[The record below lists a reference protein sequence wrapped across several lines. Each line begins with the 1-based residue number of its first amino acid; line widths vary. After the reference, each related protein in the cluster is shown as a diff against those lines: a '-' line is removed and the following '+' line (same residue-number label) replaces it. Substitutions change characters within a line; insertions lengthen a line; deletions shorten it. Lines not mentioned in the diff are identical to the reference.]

1 VGAVFWLILLA
12 DAARLLPWRETWRP
26 LLAACL
32 FLACFSSSV
41 LLFEYAIAKG
51 AQMQREM
58 TDLQALAAERSD
70 PCLNPGAQVDPLVMP
85 QVNNPPLYYRAVDR
99 YGDPAASQPVVDRPA
114 YQTARLRLV
123 RPGCR

>member
-1 VGAVFWLILLA
+1 
-12 DAARLLPWRETWRP
+12 
-26 LLAACL
+26 
-32 FLACFSSSV
+32 
-41 LLFEYAIAKG
+41 
-51 AQMQREM
+51 MQREM